1 MRSIC
6 CGNFTSTVGGVLMG
20 PHPSEYIIKGIVFG
34 VQNARAFIHG
44 LSQRKTNLDV
54 YQKVMQDY

>member
-44 LSQRKTNLDV
+44 LSQRKTNIDV
-54 YQKVMQDY
+54 